1 MGVPACVGPSGVP
14 ASNALLGALQGAGLC
29 NGLRKEAVNSP
40 HKGVQGGGRKGA
52 AARSELRN
60 GTL

>member
-1 MGVPACVGPSGVP
+1 MGPSGVP
-14 ASNALLGALQGAGLC
+14 ASSALLGALQGAGLC